1 MATNLQFIK
10 SQSFTG
16 VSSVD
21 VTDIFSATYTSYMI
35 TTKNFE
41 QTGSNEAWISLRLIN
56 SSSTTLTTSTYDI
69 AQLQMMSSV
78 AFGENRFT
86 NSNRFQYSLS
96 YSKGGQNAG
105 QLYIHN
111 PFESSSYTFAQR
123 QSGYWYPAGSRID
136 GYKWI
141 GVEKTATSITGINI
155 YSESGY
161 DFRGQISVYGVK

>member
-1 MATNLQFIK
+1 MAGNLEFIK

-16 VSSVD
+16 VISVD
-21 VTDIFSATYTSYMI
+21 VTDIFSATYKSYMI
-35 TTKNFE
+35 TTKNLE

-56 SSSTTLTTSTYDI
+56 SSGTTITTSTYDI
-69 AQLQMMSSV
+69 ANLQLLSSL
-78 AFGENRFT
+78 AYQELRYP

-96 YSKGGQNAG
+96 YSLGGQNAG

-111 PFESSSYTFAQR
+111 PYDSSSYTFAQR
-123 QSGYWYPAGSRID
+123 QSGYFYSLGNRLD

-161 DFRGQISVYGVK
+161 DFGGEISVYGVK

>member
-21 VTDIFSATYTSYMI
+21 ITDIFTANYTSYLI

-41 QTGSNEAWISLRLIN
+41 KTGSSDAWISLRLIN
-56 SSSTTLTTSTYDI
+56 SSGTTLTTSTYDI
-69 AQLQMMSSV
+69 AQLQMMSST
-78 AFGENRFT
+78 AFQENRYVGQ
-86 NSNRFQYSLS
+86 NRFQYSLS
-96 YSKGGQNAG
+96 YSDGGQNAG
-105 QLYIHN
+105 QLFIHQ
-111 PFESSSYTFAQR
+111 PFDSNQPTFAQR
-123 QSGYWYPAGSRID
+123 QSTYWYGTGSRID

-141 GVEKTATSITGINI
+141 GVEKTETSITGINI

-161 DFRGQISVYGVK
+161 NFKGQIAVYGVL